1 MRIDLKWEI
10 SSMWA
15 GIKLR
20 NNTRFARLHRIWPHD
35 CSAWIHDGSAY
46 FAGRFRRRHVP
57 FYRGCGSSG
66 PIGCFQF
73 SVGAREE
80 RLNRVLRHTG
90 FSLVRESGMKRD
102 EGSQNG
108 QEKERRES
116 ETGYERK
123 RNIETGGEGVGG
135 RGWAEKGGR
144 GGRRARPTRT
154 FVTRHQTRVPPVGD
168 SSDRL

>member
-1 MRIDLKWEI
+1 
-10 SSMWA
+10 MWT
-15 GIKLR
+15 GIKLQ
-20 NNTRFARLHRIWPHD
+20 NNTRFARLRRIWPHD

-46 FAGRFRRRHVP
+46 FAGRFRRRHIP

-102 EGSQNG
+102 GGSQNG
-108 QEKERRES
+108 REKERRES
-116 ETGYERK
+116 EAGVRKKEEHRNGGRRSRRK
-123 RNIETGGEGVGG
+123 RVNREE
-135 RGWAEKGGR
+135 GGR